1 MVCHSNI
8 TFGASLLALTLIY
21 AATLTV
27 KVQAQVAGGAIS
39 GMISD
44 TRGRA
49 ITGAQVSITKVAG
62 VSRTTATNED
72 DTGSADPAWILE
84 LKISDPGF
92 RMEVLGY
99 RLENLILGH

>member
-8 TFGASLLALTLIY
+8 TFGASLLALTLVY
-21 AATLTV
+21 AAALTV
-27 KVQAQVAGGAIS
+27 KVQAQVAGATIS
-39 GMISD
+39 GTVSD
-44 TRGRA
+44 RA

-62 VSRTTATNED
+62 VSRTTTTNED
-72 DTGSADPAWILE
+72 GTRSADPARILE
-84 LKISDPGF
+84 LKISGPGF